1 MQALEFQCLGFQGPR
16 VWVDLHTLDAGRGV
30 EVVAGLVPIPGAVV
44 VVE

>member
-1 MQALEFQCLGFQGPR
+1 VQGLEFQRLGFQGPR

-30 EVVAGLVPIPGAVV
+30 EMVAGLVPDRGAVV